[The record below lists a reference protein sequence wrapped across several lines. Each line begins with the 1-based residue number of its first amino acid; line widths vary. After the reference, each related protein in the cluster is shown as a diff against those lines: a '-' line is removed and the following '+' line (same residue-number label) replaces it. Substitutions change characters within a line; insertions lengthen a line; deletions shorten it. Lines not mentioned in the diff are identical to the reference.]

1 MNFSLIKEKISPKF
15 LFIISA
21 LFIGFFCFCA
31 TSIIPP
37 LQSPDE
43 VQHLRRAYFLS
54 QGHILLTAPPHE
66 ASGGDIDSGLDDYLA
81 HFFTFAA
88 HQERKITEGDSRF
101 ELTTPWSNQQHFAV
115 AQGTGYY
122 FPLIYTPQAIG
133 LLAGHASHL
142 SIDRSYRLARVLATL
157 TATAVTVAAFAI
169 YSPNVLVLA
178 LVVLPMSL
186 FQSASASLDGLATA
200 FTLLALSTF
209 CQIVRLQ
216 TRAPLY
222 LFYLLSIAV
231 TLVATSRL
239 HAFPLLLLPFAAWYY
254 TRQKTLLWQ
263 AVFCSVFT
271 IGWTLLAMKIN
282 VFSLTPNASASG
294 KFKDII
300 VHPFHF
306 LHLVG
311 STLLNQDK
319 QEFYITSFIGNLGW
333 LDTPL
338 PARFYH
344 AMLVLLCV
352 ITILSIKWDKPLAML
367 KASGLLLF
375 AGCASFLLIF
385 IALYAAWTAPDSPVI
400 EGIQGRY
407 FLVPALFL
415 AYSLGKF
422 EITGKNL
429 CAFSVFVLTFLFS
442 VHSVI
447 PILLTRYYIG
457 S

>member
-21 LFIGFFCFCA
+21 LFIGFFCFCE

-43 VQHLRRAYFLS
+43 LEHIKRAYFLS
-54 QGHILLTAPPHE
+54 QGHILLTTPPHE
-66 ASGGDIDSGLDDYLA
+66 VSGGDINSGLDDYLT
-81 HFFTFAA
+81 HFSSFAF
-88 HQERKITEGDSRF
+88 HPERKMIGSDVNF
-101 ELTTPWSNQQHFAV
+101 EQNSQWSDKQNFTI

-133 LLAGHASHL
+133 LLTGASSHL
-142 SIDRSYRLARVLATL
+142 SVDRSYRLARVLATL
-157 TATAVTVAAFAI
+157 TATFVTIAAFAI
-169 YSPNVLVLA
+169 YTPNALILA
-178 LVVLPMSL
+178 LLALPMSL
-186 FQSASASLDGLATA
+186 FQSASGSLDGLATA

-209 CQIVRLQ
+209 CKIAKLQ
-216 TRAPLY
+216 TRTPLS
-222 LFYLLSIAV
+222 LLYLLSFTV
-231 TLVATSRL
+231 TLVVTCRL
-239 HAFPLLLLPFAAWYY
+239 HAFPLLLLPFAAWHY
-254 TRQKTLLWQ
+254 TRQKTMLWQ
-263 AVFCSVFT
+263 ALFYSIFAT
-271 IGWTLLAMKIN
+271 GWTLLAMKIN
-282 VFSLTPNASASG
+282 VYSLTPGTSASG
-294 KFKDII
+294 KFKSILL
-300 VHPFHF
+300 HPFHF
-306 LHLVG
+306 LHLVW
-311 STLLNQDK
+311 STLLNHDK
-319 QEFYITSFIGNLGW
+319 REFYINSFIGDLGW
-333 LDTPL
+333 LDTL
-338 PARFYH
+338 FPARFYH
-344 AMLVLLCV
+344 VMLILLCV
-352 ITILSIKWDKPLAML
+352 ITVLSIKWDKPLAML